1 MKQRK
6 QITRRIRHTVLVL
19 GLLFSPVFGPA
30 LAQEPPGLPEVPGI
44 PELPDLPNPGQIGEN
59 ICNAAGNVC
68 DWITY
73 ALSLAEQLQGLMDEF
88 HGEIA
93 DMGEDLYGEATG
105 WLKDSLA
112 SVSMGVNTG
121 QIEAVFADI
130 EQAIKGGPSALRE
143 ATRAAVRTLT
153 MQRYAGENA
162 PKDSSNGRFSEMAKT
177 LPNVAAAEIVTAV
190 EQEEAAA
197 LKAEA
202 ASVAEISWKLGAVA
216 QQNTAATDTAT
227 TILAPGG
234 DADTLEDDVNTA
246 VSTRAAVQ
254 ALTEGVADM
263 MRHNAT
269 FESNLAESIKILAQ
283 QQVMTN
289 WELQLVVQSLV
300 DERENKIA
308 EERARLET
316 EINGLYEESEQLTGQ
331 FADVMSAGAHLLT
344 PDTGSLN
351 PGALGW

>member
-1 MKQRK
+1 
-6 QITRRIRHTVLVL
+6 
-19 GLLFSPVFGPA
+19 
-30 LAQEPPGLPEVPGI
+30 
-44 PELPDLPNPGQIGEN
+44 
-59 ICNAAGNVC
+59 
-68 DWITY
+68 
-73 ALSLAEQLQGLMDEF
+73 
-88 HGEIA
+88 
-93 DMGEDLYGEATG
+93 MGEDLYGEATG

-112 SVSMGVNTG
+112 SVSMGV
-121 QIEAVFADI
+121 EAEQVEAAFADI
-130 EQAIKGGPSALRE
+130 EQAIKEGPSALRE
-143 ATRAAVRTLT
+143 ATRASVRTLT
-153 MQRYAGENA
+153 RQRYANQNA
-162 PKDSSNGRFSEMAKT
+162 PANSPDGRFIEMTRT
-177 LPNVAAAEIVTAV
+177 LPNVAAAEVVSAV
-190 EQEEAAA
+190 EQEETAA

-202 ASVAEISWKLGAVA
+202 ASVTETSWKLGAVA
-216 QQNTAATDTAT
+216 QQNTAATDTAM

-269 FESNLAESIKILAQ
+269 FESNLAESIKLLAQ

-289 WELQLVVQSLV
+289 WELQLTVQALL

-308 EERARLET
+308 EERAQMEM

-331 FADVMSAGAHLLT
+331 FADVVTAGAHLLT
-344 PDTGSLN
+344 PDTSSLN

>member
-1 MKQRK
+1 VQPRK
-6 QITRRIRHTVLVL
+6 CFSKRIRSILMLLSLLVSL
-19 GLLFSPVFGPA
+19 TPTPVYAQA
-30 LAQEPPGLPEVPGI
+30 LPGLPALPEI
-44 PELPDLPNPGQIGEN
+44 PALPNPGQIGEN
-59 ICNAAGNVC
+59 LCNAAGNVC
-68 DWITY
+68 DWIGY

-88 HGEIA
+88 HGEITG
-93 DMGEDLYGEATG
+93 MGEDLYGEATG

-112 SVSMGVNTG
+112 SVSMGVDVA
-121 QIEAVFADI
+121 QVEAAFADI
-130 EQAIKGGPSALRE
+130 EQAIKEGPSALRE
-143 ATRAAVRTLT
+143 ATRASVRTLT
-153 MQRYAGENA
+153 KQRYAGQNA
-162 PKDSSNGRFSEMAKT
+162 PANSIDGRFDEMTRT
-177 LPNVAAAEIVTAV
+177 LPNVATAEVVSAV
-190 EQEEAAA
+190 EQEETAA

-202 ASVAEISWKLGAVA
+202 ASVTETSWKLGAVA

-289 WELQLVVQSLV
+289 WELQLTVQSLL

-308 EERARLET
+308 EERARMEM
-316 EINGLYEESEQLTGQ
+316 EVNGLYEESEQLTGQ
-331 FADVMSAGAHLLT
+331 FNDVVTAGAHLLT
-344 PDTGSLN
+344 PDTSSLN

>member
-1 MKQRK
+1 M
-6 QITRRIRHTVLVL
+6 VL
-19 GLLFSPVFGPA
+19 GLSVPLLSAPVR
-30 LAQEPPGLPEVPGI
+30 AQGLPEVPAL
-44 PELPDLPNPGQIGEN
+44 PALPDPGQIGEDV
-59 ICNAAGNVC
+59 CNAAGDVC
-68 DWITY
+68 DWIGF

-88 HGEIA
+88 HSEITG
-93 DMGEDLYGEATG
+93 MGEDLYGEATG
-105 WLKDSLA
+105 WLKDSLT
-112 SVSMGVNTG
+112 SVSLGVDTE
-121 QIEAVFADI
+121 QVEAAFADI
-130 EQAIKGGPSALRE
+130 EQAIKEGPSALRE

-153 MQRYAGENA
+153 RQRYAGQNA
-162 PKDSSNGRFSEMAKT
+162 PANSPDGRFDEMTRT
-177 LPNVAAAEIVTAV
+177 LPNVAAAEVVSAV
-190 EQEEAAA
+190 EQEETAA

-202 ASVAEISWKLGAVA
+202 ASVTETSWKLGAVA
-216 QQNTAATDTAT
+216 QQNTAATDTARS
-227 TILAPGG
+227 ILAPGG

-269 FESNLAESIKILAQ
+269 FESNLAESIKVLAQ

-289 WELQLVVQSLV
+289 WELQLMVQALL

-308 EERARLET
+308 EERARMEM

-331 FADVMSAGAHLLT
+331 FASVMTAGAHLLT
-344 PDTGSLN
+344 PDTSSLD